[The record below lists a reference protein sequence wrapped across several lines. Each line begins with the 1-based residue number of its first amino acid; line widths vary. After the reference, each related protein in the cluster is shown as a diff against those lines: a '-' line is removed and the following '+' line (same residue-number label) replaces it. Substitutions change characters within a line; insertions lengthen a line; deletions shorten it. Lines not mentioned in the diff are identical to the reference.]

1 MHDDND
7 DQQMYRNPPP
17 ARFLSGSATVKDDLQ
32 IIFDMERQIG
42 AAVFQLHQLVNHLQE
57 NVEERATSE
66 ELAEG
71 FEILGHSLTEVG
83 EVLQEN
89 QSSIKEA
96 TDLLMP
102 RLNKIDTDWSR
113 IQRATNEVLRTN
125 GIDPQTLSEESI
137 HLKKLGKWMNTL
149 QLIGVSILVTIASAW
164 VMSSFSKT
172 LIADQRSV
180 NDQVLQQNQT
190 ILNQNR
196 DLQRQLTEHIA
207 RDDERFHHSK

>member
-1 MHDDND
+1 
-7 DQQMYRNPPP
+7 MYRNPPP

>member
-1 MHDDND
+1 
-7 DQQMYRNPPP
+7 
-17 ARFLSGSATVKDDLQ
+17 
-32 IIFDMERQIG
+32 MERQIG